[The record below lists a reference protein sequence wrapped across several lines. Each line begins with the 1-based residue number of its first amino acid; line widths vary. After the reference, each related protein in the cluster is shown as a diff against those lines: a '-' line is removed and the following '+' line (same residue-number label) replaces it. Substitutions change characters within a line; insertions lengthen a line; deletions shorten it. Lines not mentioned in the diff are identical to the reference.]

1 MGKLVRCISEDGTL
15 TVMALDSTDIVAEA
29 ERIHQTSAVMSAALG
44 RLLTAASMM
53 GDQLKGAD
61 NSVTLRLN
69 GGGPSGTVL
78 AVADSRGNTRGY
90 AAQPVVELPLNEKG
104 KLDVAGAVGT
114 DGTLTVIKDLGMK
127 EPYVGQIPLISG
139 EIAEDITQ
147 YFAASEQIPTVCAL
161 GVLVN
166 PDLSIRKSGGF
177 LIQLL
182 PTADEAVIGM
192 VERCIAKVPPVTKL
206 LEDGLT
212 PEEICR
218 AVLPAFTLETLDE
231 ARPDYRCNCSR
242 ERVLRALAATGR
254 ESLEELSQDPVTE
267 VCCQFCDQKYQIE
280 SAELKALLR
289 EPKPMALPRD
299 DMQGQAPHC
308 ADPIGKRF

>member
-1 MGKLVRCISEDGTL
+1 MGKLVRCISVDGAL
-15 TVMALDSTDIVAEA
+15 TVMALDSTDIVARA
-29 ERIHQTSAVMSAALG
+29 ERIHRTSAVASAALG

-53 GDQLKGAD
+53 GAQLKGAD

-69 GGGPSGTVL
+69 GGGPAGTVL
-78 AVADSRGNTRGY
+78 AVADSCGNARGY
-90 AAQPVVELPLNEKG
+90 IGQPVVELPLNAKG

-114 DGTLTVIKDLGMK
+114 DGMLTVIKDLGMK
-127 EPYVGQIPLISG
+127 EPYVGQIPLVSG

-147 YFAASEQIPTVCAL
+147 YFAASEQVPTVCAL

-166 PDLSIRKSGGF
+166 PDLSIRRAGGF

-182 PTADEAVIGM
+182 PAADDAVIDA
-192 VERCIAKVPPVTKL
+192 VERCVAEIPPVTKL

-212 PEEICR
+212 PQELCR
-218 AVLPAFTLETLDE
+218 AVLPEFTLETLDE
-231 ARPDYRCNCSR
+231 VQPVYRCNCSR

-254 ESLEELSQDPVTE
+254 ESVEELAQDPVTE
-267 VCCQFCDQKYQIE
+267 VCCQFCDKKYQIE

-289 EPKPMALPRD
+289 ES
-299 DMQGQAPHC
+299 
-308 ADPIGKRF
+308 

>member
-44 RLLTAASMM
+44 RLLTAASMI

-61 NSVTLRLN
+61 NSITLRLN
-69 GGGPSGTVL
+69 GGGPAGTVL
-78 AVADSRGNTRGY
+78 AVADSRGNVRGY
-90 AAQPVVELPLNEKG
+90 AAQPIVELPLNEKG

-114 DGTLTVIKDLGMK
+114 RGTLTVIKDLGLK
-127 EPYVGQIPLISG
+127 EPYVGQIPLVSG

-147 YFAASEQIPTVCAL
+147 YYAASEQIPTVCAL

-166 PDLSIRKSGGF
+166 PDLTIRRAGGF

-182 PTADEAVIGM
+182 PAADDAVIGA
-192 VERCIAKVPPVTKL
+192 VERCVKAVPPVTKL
-206 LEDGLT
+206 LEEGLT
-212 PEEICR
+212 PAEICR
-218 AVLPAFTLETLDE
+218 AALPAFTLEALDE
-231 ARPDYRCNCSR
+231 EHPVYRCNCSR

-254 ESLEELSQDPVTE
+254 ESVEELSQDSVTE
-267 VCCQFCDQKYQIE
+267 VFCQFCDQKYQIDC
-280 SAELKALLR
+280 AELKALLR
-289 EPKPMALPRD
+289 EP
-299 DMQGQAPHC
+299 
-308 ADPIGKRF
+308 

>member
-29 ERIHQTSAVMSAALG
+29 ERIHQTSAVTSAALG

-61 NSVTLRLN
+61 HSVTLRLN
-69 GGGPSGTVL
+69 GGGPAGTVL
-78 AVADSRGNTRGY
+78 AVADSRGNARGY
-90 AAQPVVELPLNEKG
+90 VGEPIVELPLNAKG
-104 KLDVAGAVGT
+104 KLDVAGAVGVE
-114 DGTLTVIKDLGMK
+114 GTLTVVKDLGMK
-127 EPYVGQIPLISG
+127 EPYVGQIPLVSG

-166 PDLSIRKSGGF
+166 PNLTIRRAGGF

-182 PTADEAVIGM
+182 PTADDAVIDA
-192 VERCIAKVPPVTKL
+192 VERCVEQVPPVTKL

-218 AVLPAFTLETLDE
+218 AVLPEFTLEVLDE
-231 ARPDYRCNCSR
+231 ERPVYRCNCSH

-254 ESLEELSQDPVTE
+254 ESVEELAQDPITE
-267 VCCQFCDQKYQIE
+267 VCCQFCDKKYQIKSE
-280 SAELKALLR
+280 ELQSLLKGS
-289 EPKPMALPRD
+289 EV
-299 DMQGQAPHC
+299 
-308 ADPIGKRF
+308 

>member
-29 ERIHQTSAVMSAALG
+29 ERIHQTSAVTSAALG

-61 NSVTLRLN
+61 HSVTLRLN
-69 GGGPSGTVL
+69 GGGPAGTVL
-78 AVADSRGNTRGY
+78 AVADSRGNARGY
-90 AAQPVVELPLNEKG
+90 VGEPIVELPLNAKG
-104 KLDVAGAVGT
+104 KLDVAGAVGVE
-114 DGTLTVIKDLGMK
+114 GTLTVVKDLGMK
-127 EPYVGQIPLISG
+127 EPYVGQIPLVSG

-166 PDLSIRKSGGF
+166 PNLTIRRAGGF

-182 PTADEAVIGM
+182 PTADDAVIDA
-192 VERCIAKVPPVTKL
+192 VERCVEQVPPVTKL

-218 AVLPAFTLETLDE
+218 AVLPEFTLEVLDE
-231 ARPDYRCNCSR
+231 ERPVYRCNCSH

-254 ESLEELSQDPVTE
+254 ESVKELAQDPITE
-267 VCCQFCDQKYQIE
+267 VSCQFCDKKYQIKSE
-280 SAELKALLR
+280 ELQSLLKGS
-289 EPKPMALPRD
+289 EV
-299 DMQGQAPHC
+299 
-308 ADPIGKRF
+308 

>member
-1 MGKLVRCISEDGTL
+1 MGKLVRCISQDGAL

-61 NSVTLRLN
+61 NSITLRLK
-69 GGGPSGTVL
+69 GGGPAGTVL
-78 AVADSRGNTRGY
+78 AVADSRGNVRGY
-90 AAQPVVELPLNEKG
+90 AAQPIVELPLNEKG

-114 DGTLTVIKDLGMK
+114 QGTLTVIKDLGLK
-127 EPYVGQIPLISG
+127 EPYVGQIPLVSG

-147 YFAASEQIPTVCAL
+147 YFAASEQVPTVCAL

-166 PDLSIRKSGGF
+166 PDLTIRRAGGF

-182 PTADEAVIGM
+182 PAADDAVISA
-192 VERCIAKVPPVTKL
+192 VEQCVQAVPPVTKL

-218 AVLPAFTLETLDE
+218 AALPAFALEVLDE
-231 ARPDYRCNCSR
+231 EQAVYRCNCSR
-242 ERVLRALAATGR
+242 DRVLRALAATGR
-254 ESLEELSQDPVTE
+254 ESVEELSQDSVTE
-267 VCCQFCDQKYQIE
+267 VFCQFCDQKYQIDC
-280 SAELKALLR
+280 AELKALLR
-289 EPKPMALPRD
+289 EP
-299 DMQGQAPHC
+299 
-308 ADPIGKRF
+308 

>member
-1 MGKLVRCISEDGTL
+1 MGKLVRCISVDGAL
-15 TVMALDSTDIVAEA
+15 TVMALDSTDIVARA
-29 ERIHQTSAVMSAALG
+29 ERIHRTSAVASAALG

-53 GDQLKGAD
+53 GAQLKGAD

-69 GGGPSGTVL
+69 GGGPAGTVL
-78 AVADSRGNTRGY
+78 AVADSCGNARGY
-90 AAQPVVELPLNEKG
+90 IGQPVVDLPLNAKG

-114 DGTLTVIKDLGMK
+114 DGTLTVIKDLGLK
-127 EPYVGQIPLISG
+127 EPYVGQIPLVSG

-147 YFAASEQIPTVCAL
+147 YFAASEQVPTVCAL

-166 PDLSIRKSGGF
+166 PDLSIRRAGGF

-182 PTADEAVIGM
+182 PAADDAVIDA
-192 VERCIAKVPPVTKL
+192 VERCVAEIPPVTKL

-212 PEEICR
+212 PQELCR
-218 AVLPAFTLETLDE
+218 AVLPEFTLETLDE
-231 ARPDYRCNCSR
+231 AQPVYRCNCSR

-254 ESLEELSQDPVTE
+254 ESVEELAQDPVTE
-267 VCCQFCDQKYQIE
+267 VCCQFCDKKYQIE

-289 EPKPMALPRD
+289 ES
-299 DMQGQAPHC
+299 
-308 ADPIGKRF
+308 

>member
-1 MGKLVRCISEDGTL
+1 MGKLVRCISVDGAL
-15 TVMALDSTDIVAEA
+15 TVMALDSTDIVARA
-29 ERIHQTSAVMSAALG
+29 ERIHRTSAVASAALG

-53 GDQLKGAD
+53 GAQLKGAD

-69 GGGPSGTVL
+69 GGGPAGTVL
-78 AVADSRGNTRGY
+78 AVADSCGNARGY
-90 AAQPVVELPLNEKG
+90 IGQPVVELPLNAKG

-114 DGTLTVIKDLGMK
+114 DGTLTVIKDLGLK
-127 EPYVGQIPLISG
+127 EPYVGQIPLVSG

-147 YFAASEQIPTVCAL
+147 YFAASEQVPTVCAL

-166 PDLSIRKSGGF
+166 PDLSIRRAGGF

-182 PTADEAVIGM
+182 PAADDAVIDA
-192 VERCIAKVPPVTKL
+192 VERCVAEIPPVTKL

-212 PEEICR
+212 PQELCR
-218 AVLPAFTLETLDE
+218 AVLPEFTLETLDE
-231 ARPDYRCNCSR
+231 AQPVYRCNCSR

-254 ESLEELSQDPVTE
+254 ESVEELAQDPVTE
-267 VCCQFCDQKYQIE
+267 VCCQFCDKKYQIE

-289 EPKPMALPRD
+289 ES
-299 DMQGQAPHC
+299 
-308 ADPIGKRF
+308 